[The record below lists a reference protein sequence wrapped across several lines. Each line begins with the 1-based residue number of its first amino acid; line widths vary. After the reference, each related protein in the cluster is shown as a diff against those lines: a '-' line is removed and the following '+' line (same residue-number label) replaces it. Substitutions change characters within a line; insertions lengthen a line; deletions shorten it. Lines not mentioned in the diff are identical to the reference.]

1 MIEQMF
7 KYIFKKQINTNNVF
21 GVFNF
26 VSSNL
31 MVKIFF

>member
-7 KYIFKKQINTNNVF
+7 KCIFKKQINTNMVF
-21 GVFNF
+21 GIFNF

-31 MVKIFF
+31 MVEIFV